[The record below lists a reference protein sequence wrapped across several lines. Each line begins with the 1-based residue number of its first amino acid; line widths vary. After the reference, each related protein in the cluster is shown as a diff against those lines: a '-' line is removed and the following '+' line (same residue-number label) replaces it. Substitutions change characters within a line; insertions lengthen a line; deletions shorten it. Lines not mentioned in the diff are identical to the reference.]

1 MMHFRNVIE
10 RSNENRM
17 TKEALAT
24 SVGPSIIGFMT
35 EAPDANEI
43 QAASKYQVE
52 KNGRKSTENMR
63 KTTNVAN
70 FVMLHFLL
78 NNFSKN

>member
-52 KNGRKSTENMR
+52 KLPQICERRQT
-63 KTTNVAN
+63 
-70 FVMLHFLL
+70 
-78 NNFSKN
+78 